1 LGSSQAS
8 TAELKQQ
15 VFSRHREG
23 SKKKFF
29 SGSKSTTIA
38 AYTGVFLLIMS
49 MVAIGYQPPQKM
61 DSVANAVTSQSAQPT
76 SSDQPSV
83 DELVATNVAAGIA
96 ERAELP
102 IASNVANLSLSLA
115 AESQLAQTDANV
127 ISKPQIVQP
136 TADGREVIT
145 YTTKAGDTVN
155 SLSEEFG
162 VAATTIKWANNLN
175 SDALEP
181 GRQLTIPPIDGVIY
195 TVRGGDTID
204 SIAQKYG
211 ADKERIVVFND
222 LELSGITPDQKLIIP
237 GGNLPETE
245 RPGYVAPRSG
255 SRSSG
260 GSSFGINTQLAS
272 ASAGNRYAA
281 NNCTWYAYE
290 RRMQLGRPVGSFWGN
305 ASTWAMYA
313 SAAGYMVNGNPAAG
327 AVMQNGGGYAGYGH
341 VAVVEQVVT
350 GQYVRVTEMNAY
362 RGGGGYG
369 VVSTF
374 DVPWGEAVSGMYRY
388 IH

>member
-1 LGSSQAS
+1 MSTSHAT

-15 VFSRHREG
+15 VFARHRKD
-23 SKKKFF
+23 SKKIFR
-29 SGSKSTTIA
+29 GSKSTTVA
-38 AYTGVFLLIMS
+38 AYAGVFLLIMS

-61 DSVANAVTSQSAQPT
+61 DSVANAITSEAVESTAI
-76 SSDQPSV
+76 DQPSV

-102 IASNVANLSLSLA
+102 IASNVANLSVSLA
-115 AESQLAQTDANV
+115 AESQLAQTDSNV
-127 ISKPQIVQP
+127 ITKPQIVQP
-136 TADGREVIT
+136 TADSREVVY
-145 YTTKAGDTVN
+145 YTTKAGDTVTQ
-155 SLSEEFG
+155 LSQEFG
-162 VAATTIKWANNLN
+162 IAATTIKWANNLN

-195 TVRGGDTID
+195 TVKAGDTLD

-211 ADKERIVVFND
+211 ADKSRIVVFND
-222 LELSGITPDQKLIIP
+222 LELTGIAPDQKLIIP

-255 SRSSG
+255 SRSSSSG
-260 GSSFGINTQLAS
+260 GFGINAQLAG

-290 RRMQLGRPVGSFWGN
+290 RRMQLGRPIGSFWGN

-313 SAAGYMVNGNPAAG
+313 SAAGYAVNGNPAAG

-341 VAVVEQVVT
+341 VSVVEQVVP

-369 VVSTF
+369 IVSTF

>member
-1 LGSSQAS
+1 MGSSQAS

-15 VFSRHREG
+15 VFARHRDT
-23 SKKKFF
+23 SKKKFLT
-29 SGSKSTTIA
+29 GSKSTTIA

-61 DSVANAVTSQSAQPT
+61 DSVANAVTPQATQSTA
-76 SSDQPSV
+76 SDQPSV

-127 ISKPQIVQP
+127 ITKPQIVQP

-155 SLSEEFG
+155 SLAEEFG
-162 VAATTIKWANNLN
+162 IAATTIKWANNLS

-195 TVRGGDTID
+195 TVKGGDTID

-211 ADKERIVVFND
+211 ADKERIVAFND
-222 LELSGITPDQKLIIP
+222 LELSGVAADQKLIIP

-245 RPGYVAPRSG
+245 RPGYVAPRG
-255 SRSSG
+255 SSRSG
-260 GSSFGINTQLAS
+260 GSSFGINAQLA
-272 ASAGNRYAA
+272 
-281 NNCTWYAYE
+281 
-290 RRMQLGRPVGSFWGN
+290 
-305 ASTWAMYA
+305 
-313 SAAGYMVNGNPAAG
+313 
-327 AVMQNGGGYAGYGH
+327 
-341 VAVVEQVVT
+341 
-350 GQYVRVTEMNAY
+350 
-362 RGGGGYG
+362 
-369 VVSTF
+369 
-374 DVPWGEAVSGMYRY
+374 
-388 IH
+388 